1 MKTNAS
7 ASAKSGES
15 VARGA
20 DHAVPR
26 LPLALAT
33 AILLPWLAPA
43 SAEEAAMHQF
53 QDWHLHSI
61 GETCRMVSS
70 VISRRSGAVLLDA
83 SFQRDTS
90 GGGDGA
96 LLVAL
101 RVPVGVYLPAG
112 IALRHPGDGQTA
124 IGLEWISCDATMCT
138 AVGRLSA
145 DAVARLRRAR
155 SVFVGF
161 RPTPEAR
168 PVNIELSLMGFTAAS
183 RALADPV
190 FSPGCVKARG
200 EQR

>member
-1 MKTNAS
+1 MKTS

-43 SAEEAAMHQF
+43 SAQEVNPRQF
-53 QDWHLHSI
+53 RDWSLHSI
-61 GETCRMVSS
+61 GESCRMVSS
-70 VISRRSGAVLLDA
+70 VISRRSGAVLLEA

-90 GGGDGA
+90 GRDEGA

-101 RVPVGVYLPAG
+101 QVPVGAFLPAG
-112 IALRHPGDGQTA
+112 IALRHPDDGQTA

-138 AVGRLSA
+138 AVGRLSDNA
-145 DAVARLRRAR
+145 IARLRRAR

-161 RPTPEAR
+161 RPTPVAR

-183 RALADPV
+183 RALADCP
-190 FSPGCVKARG
+190 
-200 EQR
+200 